1 MAIAIGR
8 IFAIAASVAI
18 VVGLLVPT
26 SAWIFYE
33 DDRRPSHSVMVG
45 RLEVKL
51 PQGTASGTAALVD
64 ECGILTNFHVVFGP
78 WYVTTFRAPSR
89 EFWGTFTLTEAML
102 PDGTHPSARA
112 IPVTWGE
119 YLGPDRQLR
128 VPDHDWAYLVLD
140 RCLGLEYGHFQLHE
154 LDLEDL
160 KEPLGGFAALGYST
174 GKQMLDPACFVH
186 AARSQTGNEAWLHDC
201 ALEAGDSGGPIIKRG
216 TSALVALGAS
226 IVANPG
232 DPGCPSG
239 GLRYKGVPLA
249 QLSIHC
255 ANVAVPLTR
264 DTIERVQVAHIATA
278 VQRMLNELGYDAGPL
293 GAIDGPRAIAAIKEV
308 QRDMAWPVTGEP
320 THSLW
325 KILRL
330 KTLMS

>member
-119 YLGPDRQLR
+119 YLGPDRQSE
-128 VPDHDWAYLVLD
+128 
-140 RCLGLEYGHFQLHE
+140 G
-154 LDLEDL
+154 
-160 KEPLGGFAALGYST
+160 
-174 GKQMLDPACFVH
+174 
-186 AARSQTGNEAWLHDC
+186 AARRICRARLFDRQADAGSGLLC
-201 ALEAGDSGGPIIKRG
+201 ACRALTDRKRG
-216 TSALVALGAS
+216 
-226 IVANPG
+226 
-232 DPGCPSG
+232 
-239 GLRYKGVPLA
+239 LA
-249 QLSIHC
+249 
-255 ANVAVPLTR
+255 A
-264 DTIERVQVAHIATA
+264 
-278 VQRMLNELGYDAGPL
+278 
-293 GAIDGPRAIAAIKEV
+293 
-308 QRDMAWPVTGEP
+308 
-320 THSLW
+320 
-325 KILRL
+325 
-330 KTLMS
+330 